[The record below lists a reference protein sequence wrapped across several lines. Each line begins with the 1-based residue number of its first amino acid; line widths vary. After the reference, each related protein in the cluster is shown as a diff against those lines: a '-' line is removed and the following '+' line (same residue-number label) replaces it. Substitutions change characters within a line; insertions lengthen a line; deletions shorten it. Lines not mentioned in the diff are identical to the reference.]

1 MLSIGKLGTG
11 QEMYYLEKVAEGA
24 EDYYSGEG
32 EVAGQWIGDGA
43 VELDLSGEVGGDQ
56 LTAML
61 TGNNPA
67 SGEPLGLRAVGGR
80 GPVPGFDLTFSAPKS
95 VSLLWGLGG
104 PVAGVEVNAAHRAA
118 VDAAL
123 GYLQQEAC
131 WTRRGAGG
139 TEFVKGNGYLAA
151 AFEHRSSRNGDPQLH
166 THVLVANATKGPDGR
181 WTRLYHPAIYEHA
194 QTASYLYQ
202 AQLRHELTRRLG
214 VEWQEVRKGI
224 AEIEGFAD
232 DHLREFSTRR
242 AEILEAVGPDASARS
257 MEVAALSTR
266 QGKEQ
271 GVSREELHERWRARG
286 EEIGLDREA
295 ISRTF
300 DPEAIFDPERAQ
312 ARTIPDEELGE
323 AVTANV
329 SHFERRDAI
338 RAVADSQRSG
348 APAAEVIRMADEFLA
363 SDEVL
368 RLSESPRAERF
379 TTQRVWDLERE
390 ALSTAERM
398 QGEARGQAGELI
410 ATRVIEARPTL
421 KADQREMVRRLL
433 ADPEGIAVVVGEAG
447 TGKTFA
453 IVAAAEGW
461 AQAGYELRAVAPTWR
476 AANVLRA
483 EGLEATSV
491 ARLLAQMQG
500 GDGGGSD
507 SSMLNE
513 RTVLLVDEAGMVGSA
528 DLAALI
534 EAADAARA
542 KLVLVGDHQQLGEIE
557 AGGLYR
563 ALAERTEP
571 IVLDEV
577 IRHNRAVDREAARLI
592 RDGEGGAA
600 LDLYRSAERVTVA
613 LDAEARREAMVADW
627 HRSYSEGQDALMVA
641 KRNSEVERLNATA
654 RELLRNEGQLG
665 EQEVEVG
672 EARFAVGDQVITRVN
687 DHAAGIYNRERWQV
701 TEVDAESRSLVLEGI
716 DQAQRVEVGPDYLDR
731 TTPHG
736 DAPAIQ
742 HAYAV
747 TTYCA
752 QGTTVDRA
760 YVMADPSM
768 DKQEMYV
775 AASRSREETY
785 LYATPEIQAE
795 REEYAPKPPGREA
808 IGHVAE
814 AAERD
819 RAQTAAHDE
828 ALRSELAGMPTPDL
842 AVRHRDLAMPARRES
857 NDESAYQHQQG
868 WVAERQRQYA
878 DAVANREAA
887 EGLGWRERRQVLP
900 EARKHEQLISER
912 LGEETAKLERLAPPS
927 TEARRE
933 HEISGELLAKRN
945 EQALLADRLSPPGY
959 VVKELGERPGDPEKA
974 KAWDNGVRSIERY
987 RNEYGVQ
994 DKGSALGHR
1003 PESDSRD
1010 RFAHDRTQDRIR
1022 EAQRRLERQQ
1032 QVDRS
1037 MQRSHDA
1044 GRDMGLDIGL

>member
-32 EVAGQWIGDGA
+32 EVAGQWMGDA
-43 VELDLSGEVGGDQ
+43 AAELGLSGEVEADQ

-61 TGNNPA
+61 TGSNPA

-104 PVAGVEVNAAHRAA
+104 PIAGVEVKAAHKAA

-139 TEFVKGNGYLAA
+139 AEFVKGNGYLAA

-166 THVLVANATKGPDGR
+166 THVLVANATQGPDGK

-202 AQLRHELTRRLG
+202 AQLRHELSRRLG

-232 DHLREFSTRR
+232 EHLREFSTRR
-242 AEILEAVGPDASARS
+242 AEILEAAGPDASARS
-257 MEVAALSTR
+257 MEVAALTTR
-266 QGKEQ
+266 QAKELN
-271 GVSREELHERWRARG
+271 VSREELHERWRSKG
-286 EEIGLDREA
+286 EEIGLDTET

-300 DPEAIFDPERAQ
+300 DANAALNRLAPEPQ
-312 ARTIPDEELGE
+312 AAPHEQIGE
-323 AVTANV
+323 AATAHA

-338 RAVADSQRSG
+338 RAVAASQQAG
-348 APAAEVIRMADEFLA
+348 APASEVVRMADHFLA
-363 SDEVL
+363 SGQVL
-368 RLSESPRAERF
+368 RVSQTPRAERF
-379 TTQRVWDLERE
+379 TTRRIWELERQ
-390 ALSTAERM
+390 ALATAERM
-398 QGEARGQAGELI
+398 QGDSRGQTGELV
-410 ATRVIEARPTL
+410 AARVIEGRPTL

-433 ADPEGIAVVVGEAG
+433 SDPEGIAVVVGEAG

-491 ARLLAQMQG
+491 ARLLAQMDG
-500 GDGGGSD
+500 GDGAEAD
-507 SSMLNE
+507 SSLLSP

-528 DLAALI
+528 ELAALI
-534 EAADAARA
+534 EAADRAQA

-563 ALAERTEP
+563 ALAERGAP
-571 IVLDEV
+571 ILLDEV
-577 IRHNRAVDREAARLI
+577 IRHNHEVDREAARMI
-592 RDGEGGAA
+592 REGEGRAA
-600 LDLYRSAERVTVA
+600 LELYRSSERVTVA
-613 LDAEARREAMVADW
+613 PDAEARREAMVADW
-627 HRSYSEGQDALMVA
+627 HRAYAEGQDALMVA
-641 KRNSEVERLNATA
+641 KRNAEVGRLNATA
-654 RELLRNEGQLG
+654 RELLKAEGRLG
-665 EQEVEVG
+665 AQEIEVG
-672 EARFAVGDQVITRVN
+672 EARFAAGDQVITRVN
-687 DHAAGIYNRERWQV
+687 DHAEGIYNRERWQV
-701 TEVDAESRSLVLEGI
+701 EQVDAERGRVVLSGI
-716 DQAQRVEVGPDYLDR
+716 DQERSVEIGPDYLSR

-736 DAPAIQ
+736 EAPAIQ

-768 DKQEMYV
+768 DKQELYV
-775 AASRSREETY
+775 AMSRSREETY

-795 REEYAPKPPGREA
+795 RAEYAPQQPDREA
-808 IGHVAE
+808 IGHIGD
-814 AAERD
+814 AAVRD
-819 RAQTAAHDE
+819 RAQTAAHEE
-828 ALRSELAGMPTPDL
+828 ALRSELRKLPSEEL
-842 AVRHRDLAMPARRES
+842 VARRVALSEAAS
-857 NDESAYQHQQG
+857 KEARTEGFRREEQQKVE
-868 WVAERQRQYA
+868 WVETRYA
-878 DAVANREAA
+878 NAIKNREAV
-887 EGLGWRERRQVLP
+887 EELGWRERRRELP
-900 EARKHEQLISER
+900 HA
-912 LGEETAKLERLAPPS
+912 LERERKELEHLQTREQMRDQWGQPS
-927 TEARRE
+927 DEARRE
-933 HEISGELLAKRN
+933 RTVVRQVLAERGEPAVI
-945 EQALLADRLSPPGY
+945 ASRLSPPPY
-959 VVKELGERPGDPEKA
+959 IVNELGERPRDPEKA
-974 KAWDNGVRSIERY
+974 KAWDQGVRNIETFRHENGVTDKDRGLGSYDRD
-987 RNEYGVQ
+987 Q
-994 DKGSALGHR
+994 DG
-1003 PESDSRD
+1003 
-1010 RFAHDRTQDRIR
+1010 RTLAEARLR
-1022 EAQRRLERQQ
+1022 ETQHRLERTQQ
-1032 QVDRS
+1032 LSRS
-1037 MQRSHDA
+1037 MERSQEMSH
-1044 GRDMGLDIGL
+1044 GLDLGIGR